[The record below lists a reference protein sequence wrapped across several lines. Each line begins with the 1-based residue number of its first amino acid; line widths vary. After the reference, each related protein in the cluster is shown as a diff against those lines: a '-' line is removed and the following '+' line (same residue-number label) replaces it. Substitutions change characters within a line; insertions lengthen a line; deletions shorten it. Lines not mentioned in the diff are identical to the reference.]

1 MSIMPQLK
9 REKIEE
15 RLHAVEAHTDG
26 ETVNKEA
33 KGPTGPWDSFSMVWQ
48 LSTYNVHDC
57 LLAHLHSPFLP
68 IRTQYSKMY
77 TDLDFRGHFSP
88 TL

>member
-1 MSIMPQLK
+1 MPQLK

-33 KGPTGPWDSFSMVWQ
+33 KGPTGP
-48 LSTYNVHDC
+48 
-57 LLAHLHSPFLP
+57 
-68 IRTQYSKMY
+68 
-77 TDLDFRGHFSP
+77 
-88 TL
+88 

>member
-1 MSIMPQLK
+1 MGHWKYKLKIQRIVAIVQQYTQISLSCTPETNICYVSIMPQLK

-33 KGPTGPWDSFSMVWQ
+33 KGPTGP
-48 LSTYNVHDC
+48 
-57 LLAHLHSPFLP
+57 
-68 IRTQYSKMY
+68 
-77 TDLDFRGHFSP
+77 
-88 TL
+88 